1 MLLFV
6 KFSWK
11 LLLLS
16 LPWIAFAETPPSTQV
31 IAYVFVKDTIINPSD
46 IAAARLTRIN
56 YAFANIEDGKIIEG
70 FQHDAQNFAVLQKL
84 KTRNPALQILVSVG
98 GWTWSGRF
106 SEMALT
112 TESRTKFIDSVVE
125 FLGKYKLD
133 GLDIDWE
140 YPGSIGN
147 GNPFRPEDKQN
158 FTALLKELRSRFD
171 HEKQRLHRPLLLS
184 IATGASTE
192 FLAHTE
198 MDKVAHYVDT
208 VNLMSYDYYEPTD
221 DKIAGHHAP
230 LFTNPA
236 DPKHVSVDASVTA
249 YLASGVPA
257 RKLVV
262 GVPFYGHA
270 WSHVSP
276 DNFGLYQPGQS
287 SDIPSEYNALLPF
300 LQPASGYV
308 RHWDAQASVPFLYNA
323 GNGTFISYED
333 PESLR
338 AKCRF
343 VLDKHLAGIMFWDY
357 EGDAEGALLTSIS
370 GALSQRSP
378 DASH

>member
-1 MLLFV
+1 
-6 KFSWK
+6 
-11 LLLLS
+11 
-16 LPWIAFAETPPSTQV
+16 
-31 IAYVFVKDTIINPSD
+31 
-46 IAAARLTRIN
+46 
-56 YAFANIEDGKIIEG
+56 
-70 FQHDAQNFAVLQKL
+70 
-84 KTRNPALQILVSVG
+84 
-98 GWTWSGRF
+98 
-106 SEMALT
+106 MALT